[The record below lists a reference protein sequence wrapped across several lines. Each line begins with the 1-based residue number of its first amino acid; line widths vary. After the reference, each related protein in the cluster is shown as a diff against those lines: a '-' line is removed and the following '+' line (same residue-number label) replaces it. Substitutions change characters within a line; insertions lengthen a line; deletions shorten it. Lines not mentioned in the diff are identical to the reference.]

1 MSFCVNIKGK
11 GCLHFRETI
20 TGQEVLESL
29 GLSPKDEIVAW
40 RVNGYLRSLHWT
52 LDDNAEVELV
62 DTTSR
67 EGLNVYRRT
76 LSLLLIFA
84 SRKVLGKDVDIR
96 HSLSKAYFCE
106 IPSEEITP
114 SQVEA
119 IKNFMGDLIRR
130 NVPIRREVHSLDRAV
145 KIFLS
150 QENEDK
156 AKLLRWA
163 VQDPVELYRCD
174 GTYGLFYAPLAPSTG
189 YVPVFDLIS
198 QDGGMVLQFPTEE
211 FPQSLPPYQ
220 SAPKLL
226 SVFKEFRSWLDILGV
241 STMANLHEKIAE
253 GKALELM
260 LVSEAFHDQRLNRI
274 AEEIVRRESVRLVS
288 LAGPSASGKTTTSRR
303 LSVLLQSM
311 GFNPVT
317 ISMDDYFVNRE
328 NTPRDEKGEYNFEC
342 LEALDVALINE
353 HLEGLLRG
361 EEVQLPRFNFITG
374 QRGKGRLLRLG
385 ERDMIIIE
393 GIHGLNERIT
403 ESVPDEKKFGIF
415 VSPLTGVCLDRHN
428 RTSTTDN
435 RFFRRLVRDYRTRG
449 KTSETTILQWPG
461 VNRGAFEYIYPYQ
474 CRADAMF
481 NTALVYEL
489 PVLKGYAEP
498 LLRRIP
504 ETSPAFGEAQRM
516 LAMLR
521 FVPVIPSDYVP
532 NTSILREFIGGSC
545 FGD

>member
-1 MSFCVNIKGK
+1 MSFCVNVLHR

-29 GLSPKDEIVAW
+29 GLSLKDEVVAW

-106 IPSEEITP
+106 APSGEITP
-114 SQVEA
+114 AQVEE
-119 IKNFMGDLIRR
+119 IKSFMTDLIRR

-145 KIFLS
+145 KIFMS
-150 QENEDK
+150 QNNEDK
-156 AKLLRWA
+156 ANLLRWA

-174 GTYGLFYAPLAPSTG
+174 GTYGLFYAPLAPSSG
-189 YVPVFDLIS
+189 YVSVFDLAP
-198 QDGGMVLQFPTEE
+198 QDGGMVLRFPTEE
-211 FPQSLPPYQ
+211 FPRSIPPYQ
-220 SAPKLL
+220 PAPKLL

-241 STMANLHEKIAE
+241 STMANLHEKIVD
-253 GKALELM
+253 GKILDLM

-274 AEEIVRRESVRLVS
+274 AEEIVQRRSVRLIS
-288 LAGPSASGKTTTSRR
+288 MAGPSASGKTTTSRR
-303 LSVLLQSM
+303 LCVLLQSM
-311 GFNPVT
+311 GFHPVA
-317 ISMDDYFVNRE
+317 IALDDYFVNRE
-328 NTPRDEKGEYNFEC
+328 DTPRDEKGEYNFEC
-342 LEALDVALINE
+342 LEALDVPLINE
-353 HLEGLLRG
+353 QLSELLQGR
-361 EEVQLPRFNFITG
+361 EVQLPKFNFITG
-374 QRGKGRLLRLG
+374 QREKGRLLRLG
-385 ERDMIIIE
+385 QKDMLIVE

-403 ESVPDEKKFGIF
+403 HSVPEEMKFGIF
-415 VSPLTGVCLDRHN
+415 ISPLTGVCLDRHN

-449 KTSETTILQWPG
+449 KTPEMTILQWPG
-461 VNRGAFEYIYPYQ
+461 VNQGAFDYIFPYQ

-489 PVLKGYAEP
+489 PVLKGYVEP

-521 FVPVIPSDYVP
+521 FVPAIPSDHVP